1 MFSSLKSQSQH
12 GFHFVC
18 SNVVSFPESQ
28 TAQPDLAAKCR
39 YIPFPWSIWVYK
51 MGPPNYYF
59 RGNLS
64 LVIPINQPWFF
75 IGLNLGFSFPYLISM
90 EFPGSLNG

>member
-28 TAQPDLAAKCR
+28 TARPDLAAKCR
-39 YIPFPWSIWVYK
+39 
-51 MGPPNYYF
+51 
-59 RGNLS
+59 
-64 LVIPINQPWFF
+64 
-75 IGLNLGFSFPYLISM
+75 
-90 EFPGSLNG
+90 